1 MPGTASFLE
10 RHEWIKHGT
19 CFLGAGGADEYYD
32 DTLRVVDAVNA
43 AVASLL
49 AGHVGGEL
57 ATTDLRAAFDAA
69 FGAGA
74 GERVQVH
81 CAGDGGRT
89 LIQEVRVNL
98 QGAIGPETPVA
109 GLILAADPVT
119 PGCPKGVVDPSGL
132 Q

>member
-1 MPGTASFLE
+1 MTLPARGREPRHGHLVPPGAQP
-10 RHEWIKHGT
+10 R
-19 CFLGAGGADEYYD
+19 
-32 DTLRVVDAVNA
+32 
-43 AVASLL
+43 
-49 AGHVGGEL
+49 
-57 ATTDLRAAFDAA
+57 A

-89 LIQEVRVNL
+89 LIQEVSVYL
-98 QGAIGPETPVA
+98 AGAIGPEAPVA

-119 PGCPKGVVDPSGL
+119 PGCPRGVVDPAGL